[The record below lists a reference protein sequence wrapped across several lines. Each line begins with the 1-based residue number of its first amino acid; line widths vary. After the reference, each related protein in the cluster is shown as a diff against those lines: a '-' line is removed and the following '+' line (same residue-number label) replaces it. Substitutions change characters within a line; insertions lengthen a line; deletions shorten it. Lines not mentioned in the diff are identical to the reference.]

1 MRSMHPLASMAVAV
15 ILTGAC
21 ATSGRAFETRSARL
35 STGVTLRY
43 VEAGDPDGAPV
54 VFLHG
59 FTDTSRSFLQTMQA
73 LVASHSG
80 LRLFALDA
88 RGHGGS
94 SMPEEA
100 GCASAPERCFEFA
113 DFAAD
118 VIAFMDHARLGRAHV
133 VGHSMGSA
141 TAQELAL
148 SHPDRLLSLVLIA
161 SFASGLD
168 NPVFHGF
175 LKADTIEGAWKSA
188 LVRRSGF
195 RWPEDAYNLTP
206 LDADPGV
213 ESWNARNWVVDPVAD
228 PELIDAVNPETAHTR
243 LGTWIG
249 TIRNL
254 AAVDNRDRLTRL
266 TVPTLVI
273 WATQDN
279 VFLDQPDQARLRAS
293 LDTAA
298 SACRT
303 SYLFKTYGKRPL
315 PASGQQED
323 DLGHN
328 VQWGAP
334 EAVAADIAAFIETGR
349 PTADLPYADPND
361 VRRVRIERGGAR
373 IEGSNGCATPRWRD
387 GRLDA
392 RLPPKE
398 AS

>member
-1 MRSMHPLASMAVAV
+1 MRSPHTLASMALAA
-15 ILTGAC
+15 ILTGGSVS
-21 ATSGRAFETRSARL
+21 SGHAFATRSARL
-35 STGVTLRY
+35 STGVTVRY

-54 VFLHG
+54 IFLHG

-73 LVASHSG
+73 LLASHSG

-94 SMPEEA
+94 SMPVEA
-100 GCASAPERCFEFA
+100 GCAAAPERCFEFA
-113 DFAAD
+113 DYAAD
-118 VIAFMDHARLGRAHV
+118 VVAFMEHARLGRAHV

-141 TAQELAL
+141 IAQELAL
-148 SHPDRLLSLVLIA
+148 SHPDRVSSLVLIA

-168 NPVFHGF
+168 NPVFHTF
-175 LKADTIEGAWKSA
+175 LKADTIEGAWKAA
-188 LVRRSGF
+188 LERRPGF
-195 RWPEDAYNLTP
+195 RWPQDAYNLTP

-213 ESWNARNWVVDPVAD
+213 ESWNARYWVVDPVAD
-228 PELIDAVNPETAHTR
+228 PELIEAINPETAHTR

-254 AAVDNRDRLTRL
+254 AALDNRGRLTRL

-293 LDTAA
+293 LDVAA
-298 SACRT
+298 RTCRT
-303 SYLFKTYGKRPL
+303 SYFFKTYGKRTL
-315 PASGQQED
+315 PASGQQES
-323 DLGHN
+323 DLGHH

-334 EAVAADIAAFIETGR
+334 KAVAADIAAFIETGR

-361 VRRVRIERGGAR
+361 IRRVRIDRGNAR
-373 IEGSNGCATPRWRD
+373 IEGSAWRGETD
-387 GRLDA
+387 VQTVHSTLIG
-392 RLPPKE
+392 K
-398 AS
+398 